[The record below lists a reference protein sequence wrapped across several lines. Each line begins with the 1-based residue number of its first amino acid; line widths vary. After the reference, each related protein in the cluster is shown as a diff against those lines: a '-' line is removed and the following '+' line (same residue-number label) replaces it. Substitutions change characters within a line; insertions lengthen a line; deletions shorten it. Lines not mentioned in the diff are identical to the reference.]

1 MRSTFFSRI
10 KIEKK
15 KFTRRDNTESVQTKF
30 DPTIHRFSMEQQQ
43 VITKTGKR
51 IRLLLFEQSKE

>member
-1 MRSTFFSRI
+1 MGSTFFSRI

-15 KFTRRDNTESVQTKF
+15 KFTWRDNTESVQTKF
-30 DPTIHRFSMEQQQ
+30 DPTIYRFSMEQQQ

-51 IRLLLFEQSKE
+51 IRLLLSEQLKV